1 MKNKFKLTIAIIITC
16 SLFSLNHAQ
25 STCFQFHK
33 FSCFPDGDK
42 KSKESER
49 GFIYD
54 AQSRSGL
61 FGTGEKN
68 NKSQLRFV
76 VYKGMDY
83 RLTVCI
89 DEEVLGETVQF
100 IVRDAKTLELLF
112 NNADEENTKQF
123 EFSSAQTRALTV
135 EVTIPAAEGGGD
147 GKSKGKDSEGGCVG
161 LLIEHKK
168 SEKIGF

>member
-1 MKNKFKLTIAIIITC
+1 MKTNWLKLIIGSFAVLIC
-16 SLFSLNHAQ
+16 VNSFAQ

-33 FSCFPDGDK
+33 FNCFPEGESK
-42 KSKESER
+42 KKEEER

-54 AQSRSGL
+54 SQSRSGL
-61 FGTGEKN
+61 FGASEKN

-83 RLTVCI
+83 RLSVCI
-89 DEEVLGETVQF
+89 DQEVLGETVQF
-100 IVRDAKTLELLF
+100 IVKDAKTNELLF

-123 EFSSAQTRALTV
+123 EFSSAQTRPLIV
-135 EVTIPAAEGGGD
+135 EVTIPGAEGGGD
-147 GKSKGKDSEGGCVG
+147 AKGKGKTTEGGCVG